1 MLSYFDHIIEMDFLK
16 HADRKEPMLQETI
29 DTMVDAYNAT
39 PPNFENPSNAVIDS
53 VIKAVDIQMD
63 RDQ

>member
-16 HADRKEPMLQETI
+16 HSDRKEPLLQETL
-29 DTMVDAYNAT
+29 DTMVEAYNGT
-39 PPNFENPSNAVIDS
+39 PPNFENPSNAIIDS
-53 VIKAVDIQMD
+53 VIKAVDVQME